1 MRWRTALIVQE
12 LEKEIEAQ
20 GSQEELAQHQR
31 IVRLLD
37 EIDQCSDYINQLR
50 TTRKRVQSE
59 HEADDSS
66 EIIARLHATREQLEA
81 QLAPLLFSEGSSMN
95 RYWGFMA
102 RAGFADKSHLMRQIE
117 KYADIYTSRV
127 SNLFQYTPRAHF
139 RGHRQLLAHEPDLE
153 TCLPGK
159 RPSRGICRVRV
170 CLFVLLWAL
179 LNRNSQGLGLL
190 FTSLEPRIAIA
201 AQSANVKRRTERA
214 EPRIAGSHPALPP
227 PQALGN
233 LGEDGA
239 SGRGSATALADKAA
253 HDCAEEQREE
263 GALQRHHVE
272 RHAEVEFGQLQQRS
286 IRVDSMGSRAGLEDC
301 MHEG

>member
-1 MRWRTALIVQE
+1 M
-12 LEKEIEAQ
+12 
-20 GSQEELAQHQR
+20 
-31 IVRLLD
+31 
-37 EIDQCSDYINQLR
+37 
-50 TTRKRVQSE
+50 
-59 HEADDSS
+59 
-66 EIIARLHATREQLEA
+66 REQLEA

-117 KYADIYTSRV
+117 KYADIYADRACRISFSTRRARISAGIGGCWRMSPTSPPPGQAPERGGRMADV
-127 SNLFQYTPRAHF
+127 LRA
-139 RGHRQLLAHEPDLE
+139 
-153 TCLPGK
+153 
-159 RPSRGICRVRV
+159 
-170 CLFVLLWAL
+170 FVLLGAGR
-179 LNRNSQGLGLL
+179 NRNSQRRGGP
-190 FTSLEPRIAIA
+190 SDGKEPRIAIA
-201 AQSANVKRRTERA
+201 FKARTSKRRTERA

-263 GALQRHHVE
+263 GALQRPTLNGMPKSNS
-272 RHAEVEFGQLQQRS
+272 GQLQQRS
-286 IRVDSMGSRAGLEDC
+286 IRVDSMGSRAGREDC